1 MPPTLNSD
9 LLELVIRELGEDRPR
24 RRWPLSKEAS
34 QTLKACASASPILR
48 SAAQHQLF
56 KRVYILSLPRAKML
70 SEIIAANPG
79 IARNVL
85 DFLAHPGLSHAK
97 DWMYTPSSFCL
108 LSLLSLLPC
117 IEHLQVVGTSFE
129 RFFSNGETRAMF
141 FRALPPSIV
150 RLACINCHFSGNN
163 QLVDLIHSFQGSL
176 HTLSVLNSNWPD
188 STDVETEEVIQRQTI
203 LPHTLSVRSLP
214 GSSEATRP
222 WFSVISPQNLTNLW
236 ITMHLPVDVQPWQ
249 AILDGA
255 PKLRALDIHE
265 LVEHPSLLD
274 LSPLT
279 ELRTLSASYS
289 QKTHRFV
296 DVNYT
301 NPTRAFC
308 RILAT
313 ASRSS
318 HLERAELTL
327 CYETE
332 ELFALVSW
340 PQVKEAVESSAWAD
354 QRPNLIISLENNR
367 ALVDEK
373 LVTYVREMEAA
384 VEKHAIQGVTIK

>member
-85 DFLAHPGLSHAK
+85 DFAAHPGLSHHK
-97 DWMYTPSSFCL
+97 DWMYTPSSLCL

-117 IEHLQVVGTSFE
+117 IEHLLIVGTSFE

-141 FRALPPSIV
+141 LRALPPSIV

-163 QLVDLIHSFQGSL
+163 QLVDLIHNFQGSL
-176 HTLSVLNSNWPD
+176 HTLSVLSSNWPD

-236 ITMHLPVDVQPWQ
+236 ITIYLPVDVQPWQ

-274 LSPLT
+274 LSTLT
-279 ELRTLSASYS
+279 ELRTLSA
-289 QKTHRFV
+289 
-296 DVNYT
+296 NYT

-313 ASRSS
+313 ARRSS
-318 HLERAELTL
+318 HLERAELAL

-367 ALVDEK
+367 VLVDGK
-373 LVTYVREMEAA
+373 LVTCVSEMEAA
-384 VEKHAIQGVTIK
+384 VEKHRIQGVTIK